1 MPSDP
6 TKPKFSS
13 ITVNRLPHDLVVG
26 FKSLALKL
34 DCNIEDLM
42 QVVLDEAI
50 KKQEGWYPAVYRLS
64 KAKAKARQE
73 QKKVNEQL
81 KEIQGKLEQA
91 NVS

>member
-1 MPSDP
+1 
-6 TKPKFSS
+6 
-13 ITVNRLPHDLVVG
+13 
-26 FKSLALKL
+26 
-34 DCNIEDLM
+34 M

-50 KKQEGWYPAVYRLS
+50 KKQEGWYPAVFRLS
-64 KAKAKARQE
+64 RAKTKARQE